1 MITFQEAKELFTYD
15 RETGVIKWRKRTKC
29 QRDNL
34 VAGCTR
40 SSDDGYI
47 YINIKGKQYGAH
59 RIALLLAYGF
69 YSDDLQVDHINHVR
83 NDNRLV
89 NLRFVTRSENQRNQ
103 SRHRKNTTGVTGVY
117 YHKTK
122 RKYVAQI
129 VVEGAKI
136 YLGAFVSLEEA
147 TEVRKAAELKY
158 KFNANHGTN
167 KAMYVRTKANA

>member
-1 MITFQEAKELFTYD
+1 MITFQEARELFTYN

-89 NLRFVTRSENQRNQ
+89 NLRFVTKSGNQRNQ
-103 SRHRKNTTGVTGVY
+103 SRRNDNTSGVTGVRY
-117 YHKTK
+117 NKRA
-122 RKYVAQI
+122 RKYVAYI
-129 VVEGAKI
+129 KVDDLRI
-136 YLGAFVSLEEA
+136 HLGSFVSLEEA
-147 TEVRKAAELKY
+147 AKTRKAAELKY
-158 KFNANHGTN
+158 KFSVNHG
-167 KAMYVRTKANA
+167 ATKN